1 MVQGSHSPKK
11 LQAIV
16 KVIRYSPQPNG
27 NKALWLKALLRYVI
41 KQGEINLV
49 PH

>member
-1 MVQGSHSPKK
+1 MSKDPIAQK

-16 KVIRYSPQPNG
+16 KVTHYSPQPNG
-27 NKALWLKALLRYVI
+27 NKALWLKTPLTYVI
-41 KQGEINLV
+41 EQGEINLV